1 MRKKLLSMVMAGT
14 LALSFTACGG
24 SSSGETE
31 KSTDTSKV
39 EETSSGDTQAA
50 SADSGNKKTITVWVE
65 KIFSDDANTKMEERL
80 KEYGK
85 EKNVTVNCEMVAATD
100 FVTKL
105 NAAIEAG
112 QSVPD
117 IISADTTKVL
127 NYYPN
132 IPCNDVTDL
141 VDQIDEIVNGF
152 GCNFGIKLTFDH
164 TAILHSNSN
173 NRILCHNSFLS
184 FLTEIE

>member
-24 SSSGETE
+24 SSSTDTE
-31 KSTDTSKV
+31 KNTDTASTTETQTEDSK
-39 EETSSGDTQAA
+39 TA
-50 SADSGNKKTITVWVE
+50 SDKKSITIWVE

-80 KEYGK
+80 KEYEK
-85 EKNVTVNCEMVAATD
+85 EKDVTVNCEMVAATD

-141 VDQIDEIVNGF
+141 V
-152 GCNFGIKLTFDH
+152 
-164 TAILHSNSN
+164 N
-173 NRILCHNSFLS
+173 NYK
-184 FLTEIE
+184 